1 MATIVIYEIN
11 RDPLF
16 FQNVRVIESYTVE
29 IVDTDPFLEPFE
41 PGGQRQLDVDDVPGF
56 IGNSSTF
63 QAFEAY
69 TGTVGGQD
77 VAFTLLQFA
86 GRQYMVLSEGSVSV
100 NDVIAG
106 TNNTIIP
113 SPPLEYDTLPDF
125 VCFTAGSLIATP
137 GGLRLIETIRPGD
150 LVTVANGPPRRVRW
164 AGRRRLSPDELSA
177 RPHLAPIRIRAGS
190 LGPGLPVRDLCV
202 SPQHRLAM
210 GSWRCELMFAEPVML
225 VQAQAL
231 IDGKGIAR
239 DDPGRGADYVHLLFD
254 AHELVEV
261 EGVWSESFFP
271 GAYALASMSAEVRAE
286 LFALF
291 PELSEHGTRRYA
303 DQALPSL
310 RPYEARAMRRQ
321 LAPVGKAVLARHLA
335 AASLRPGKT
344 PFPD

>member
-1 MATIVIYEIN
+1 MATIVIYELN
-11 RDPLF
+11 RDPLLF
-16 FQNVRVIESYTVE
+16 RNVRVVQAYTVE
-29 IVDTDPFLEPFE
+29 IVDTDAFLQASE
-41 PGGQRQLDVDDVPGF
+41 PGGQAQLDVSGVPDFVGD
-56 IGNSSTF
+56 SSTF
-63 QAFEAY
+63 QTFETY
-69 TGTVGGQD
+69 TGTANGQP
-77 VAFTLLQFA
+77 ASFTLLQFS
-86 GRQYMVLSEGSVSV
+86 GRQYMVLSEGSVGV
-100 NDVIAG
+100 NDVISG
-106 TNNTIIP
+106 TNNSVVE

-137 GGLRLIETIRPGD
+137 DGLRLIETIRPGD

-164 AGRRRLSPDELSA
+164 VGRRRLSPDELAA
-177 RPHLAPIRIRAGS
+177 RPHLAPVRICAGA
-190 LGPGLPVRDLCV
+190 LGPGLPRRDLCV
-202 SPQHRLAM
+202 SPQHRLVM

-231 IDGKGIAR
+231 IDDRAIAR
-239 DDPGRGADYVHLLFD
+239 DDPGRGADYIHLLFD

-271 GAYALASMSAEVRAE
+271 GACALAAMSAEVRAE

-321 LAPVGKAVLARHLA
+321 LAPIGGVALARHLA
-335 AASLRPGKT
+335 AARR
-344 PFPD
+344 